1 MQHLFIFC
9 FATWTFFSGLLAPQ
23 STTGT
28 INGRV
33 LDETGQPISGA
44 TITLTR
50 HDTGDLRTFTSEST
64 GEFVFTSIQPGTYD
78 LSVKAQGFKI
88 LEKKGIALSAS
99 DHISAGDLKLQI
111 GSVNES
117 VEVTAET
124 ANVQIVSSERS
135 AVLDSKQV
143 TNLMSRGRDVMGLLV
158 ILPGVVND
166 GRGGNSF
173 GVFDSPAAISG
184 SRSDFSA
191 MNMDG
196 ISGNARSGEH
206 LDTPTN
212 MDTIAEVKVLANTY
226 QAEYG
231 KGAGGIINLVTKSG
245 KRDFFGTA
253 YYYNRNEAFNA
264 NNFFSNRQGNQRGSY
279 RVNTAGG
286 NIGVPIY
293 IPGTLNRDRQKLFF
307 FFSQEYL
314 PNKTPNGPR
323 NYTVP
328 TALERAGDFSQT
340 FDKNGKLIP
349 IRDPKTGQQF
359 MGCDGKTPNVICPN
373 DPRIDPNMQK
383 LLNIFPLPNFVGG
396 KTAAGTGFNYQIQD
410 VLERQGHNEFL
421 RVDYNISQNVRAFV
435 RGSNGRTHQKGPA
448 STVNRYPWMPDAK
461 VDYTLGFPTLGG
473 TVTWVITPTLVNEVS
488 VGWAGWTE
496 DQIYPSDWLAKLQ
509 RDKIGMTLG
518 QLYPKSNPLNLI
530 PSVNFSGIDNAAR
543 TQWEG
548 RFPMQDIAST
558 WSFTDSISKVQGK
571 HTFKAGVQYE
581 RAHYLFQQSGSS
593 DNFPGSF
600 VFSNDTKNPLNTGY
614 AYASALLGYFTS
626 YTESTN
632 RSQYSP
638 VTPILEFYVQDSWRA
653 LPRLSLDLG
662 VRFTVGLPQ
671 YMANDFCSTFVPEN
685 YDRSKAPLLYQPAL
699 DSNKKRVAKDPVTGK
714 LFPSVYI
721 GQQAPNTGD
730 IMNGI
735 TKCGSPNYP
744 RGLVDYQGILSAPR
758 IGFAYDLT
766 GDGKTAIR
774 GGFGVNYQPRNG
786 PGIMGD
792 LSTNPPVVY
801 NPKQSYGATHATSDI
816 EADFLSVAGTI
827 SPSSFSHV
835 LNRSNKPPRVYN
847 TSLGIQR
854 NVGFDT
860 VVDVAYVGSFGRH
873 IGQTTDI
880 NALPYGTKFLAT
892 NLDPTN
898 GNLPY
903 PDDYMRLYQGYGSI
917 KWLQFDGNSSYH
929 SLQVQAIRRFS
940 RGLQFGAA
948 WTWSKAMAYSDGDQG
963 TVSTFV
969 SRREFDYGLATYDRT
984 HMLAINYLLDLPR
997 LSKVINHA
1005 FVKGVF
1011 DGWQMSGITRFQS
1024 GSPLSLGTLG
1034 TGDLEGS
1041 LDITGGGDGWRA
1053 VMSGDPNLPKGQR
1066 TVERYFNTAV
1076 FSAPSA
1082 GAPAPKNLA
1091 DVNRILALGNTPSTF
1106 GRGPGLNNWDLS
1118 LFKNIRIHEKLNLQF
1133 RAEAYNA
1140 FNHTQFSTVNT
1151 DAKWNYAT
1159 GAVTSAQF
1167 GQITAARDPR
1177 IMQFA
1182 LRLDF

>member
-9 FATWTFFSGLLAPQ
+9 FAMWTFFSGLLAPQ

-78 LSVKAQGFKI
+78 LSVKAQGFKTF
-88 LEKKGIALSAS
+88 EKKGIALSAS
-99 DHISAGDLKLQI
+99 DHLSAGDLKLQI
-111 GSVNES
+111 GSVSES
-117 VEVTAET
+117 VEVTAAT

-158 ILPGVVND
+158 ILPGVVED
-166 GRGGNSF
+166 GRGGDSF
-173 GVFDSPAAISG
+173 GVFNSPDAISG
-184 SRSDFSA
+184 TRGVYGA

-196 ISGNARSGEH
+196 ISGNTRSGDH

-212 MDTIAEVKVLANTY
+212 MDTIAEVKVLTNSY

-253 YYYNRNEAFNA
+253 YYYNRNDAFNA
-264 NNFFSNRQGNQRGSY
+264 NNFFSNRQGNERGRY
-279 RVNTAGG
+279 RFNTVGG
-286 NIGVPIY
+286 NVGGPIY
-293 IPGTLNRDRQKLFF
+293 IPGKFNRDRQKLFF

-314 PNKTPNGPR
+314 PNQTPNGPR

-340 FDKNGKLIP
+340 FDKSGKLIP
-349 IRDPKTGQQF
+349 IIDPLTKAPFPGNKIPK
-359 MGCDGKTPNVICPN
+359 D

-383 LLNIFPLPNFVGG
+383 LLNIFPLPNVVGG

-421 RVDYNISQNVRAFV
+421 RVDYNVSENVRAFV
-435 RGSNGRTHQKGPA
+435 RGSNGRTHNKGPA

-473 TVTWVITPTLVNEVS
+473 TVTWVMTPTLVNEVS

-496 DQIYPSDWLAKLQ
+496 DQIYPSEWLAKLQ

-518 QLYPKSNPLNLI
+518 QRFPKSNPLDLI

-548 RFPMQDIAST
+548 RFPMQNIAST
-558 WSFTDSISKVQGK
+558 WSFTDSISKVQGR
-571 HTFKAGVQYE
+571 HTFKAGIQYE
-581 RAHYLFQQSGSS
+581 HVHYLFQQSGTS
-593 DNFPGSF
+593 DTFSGSF
-600 VFSNDTKNPLNTGY
+600 AFGNDTQHPLNTGY
-614 AYASALLGYFTS
+614 AYANALLGYFNS
-626 YTESTN
+626 YTEATN

-638 VTPILEFYVQDSWRA
+638 VTPILEFYVQDTWKA
-653 LPRLSLDLG
+653 LPRLTLDLG

-699 DSNKKRVAKDPVTGK
+699 DSNKKRVAKNPVTGE
-714 LFPSVYI
+714 LLPSVYI
-721 GQQAPNTGD
+721 GQQVPNTGD
-730 IMNGI
+730 LMNGI

-744 RGLVDYQGILSAPR
+744 RGLVDYQGILPAPR

-774 GGFGVNYQPRNG
+774 GGFGANYNPRNG
-786 PGIMGD
+786 SGIMGD

-801 NPKQSYGATHATSDI
+801 NPVQRYGVTTDI
-816 EADFLSVAGTI
+816 LNVAGTL

-835 LNRSNKPPRVYN
+835 LNRSNEPPVVYN
-847 TSLGIQR
+847 ASLGIQR

-860 VVDVAYVGSFGRH
+860 VIDVAYVGSFGRH

-880 NALPYGTKFLAT
+880 NALPYGTKFLASS
-892 NLDPTN
+892 LDPTN
-898 GNLPY
+898 SNRPFT
-903 PDDYMRLYQGYGSI
+903 DDYLRPYQGYGSI

-984 HMLAINYLLDLPR
+984 HVLAINYLWSLPR
-997 LSKVINHA
+997 LSRVIDHA
-1005 FVKGVF
+1005 FVKEVF
-1011 DGWQMSGITRFQS
+1011 DDWQMSGITRFTS
-1024 GSPLSLGTLG
+1024 GSPLSLGAQG
-1034 TGDLEGS
+1034 TGDLDGS

-1053 VMSGDPNLPKGQR
+1053 VMSGDPNLPKDQR

-1076 FSAPSA
+1076 FSPPGVGGS
-1082 GAPAPKNLA
+1082 APKTLA

-1106 GRGPGLNNWDLS
+1106 GRGPGLNNWDLA

-1151 DAKWNYAT
+1151 DVKWNYAT

-1167 GQITAARDPR
+1167 GQITGARDPR

>member
-1 MQHLFIFC
+1 MQYLFIFC
-9 FATWTFFSGLLAPQ
+9 IAMWTSFSGLSTPQ

-33 LDETGQPISGA
+33 LDETGQEISGA

-50 HDTGDLRTFTSEST
+50 HGTGDFRTFSTEST
-64 GEFVFTSIQPGTYD
+64 GEFVFTSIQPGAYD
-78 LSVKAQGFKI
+78 LSVRAQGFKTF
-88 LEKKGIALSAS
+88 EKKGIALSAS
-99 DHISAGDLKLQI
+99 DHLSVGDLKLQV
-111 GSVNES
+111 GSVSES
-117 VEVTAET
+117 VEVTAGT

-135 AVLDSKQV
+135 AVLDSTQV
-143 TNLMSRGRDVMGLLV
+143 TNLMSRGRDVMALLV

-166 GRGGNSF
+166 GEGNDSF
-173 GVFDSPAAISG
+173 GVFNSPAAISG
-184 SRSDFSA
+184 TRGVYGA
-191 MNMDG
+191 MNTDG
-196 ISGNARSGEH
+196 ISGNARSGDH

-212 MDTIAEVKVLANTY
+212 MDTIAEVKVLTNSY

-264 NNFFSNRQGNQRGSY
+264 NSFFSNRQGNERGRY
-279 RVNTAGG
+279 RFNTIGG
-286 NIGVPIY
+286 NIGGPIY
-293 IPGTLNRDRQKLFF
+293 IPGWFNRDRQKLFF

-314 PNKTPNGPR
+314 PNQTPNGPR

-328 TALERAGDFSQT
+328 TALERAGDFSET
-340 FDKNGKLIP
+340 FDRNGKLIP
-349 IRDPKTGQQF
+349 IIDPLTKAQF
-359 MGCDGKTPNVICPN
+359 PGNKIPQN
-373 DPRIDPNMQK
+373 RIDPNMQK

-410 VLERQGHNEFL
+410 VLERQSHNEFL

-435 RGSNGRTHQKGPA
+435 RGSNGRTHNKGPA
-448 STVNRYPWMPDAK
+448 STVNRYPWMPDAN

-473 TVTWVITPTLVNEVS
+473 SVTWIVTPTLVNEVS

-518 QLYPKSNPLNLI
+518 QRYPNSNPLNLI

-558 WSFTDSISKVQGK
+558 WSFTDSVSKVQGR
-571 HTFKAGVQYE
+571 HTFKAGIQYE
-581 RAHYLFQQSGSS
+581 HVHYLFQQSGTC

-600 VFSNDTKNPLNTGY
+600 VFQNDTQHPLNTGY
-614 AYASALLGYFTS
+614 AYANALLGYYST

-638 VTPILEFYVQDSWRA
+638 VTPILEFYAQDSWKA
-653 LPRLSLDLG
+653 LPRLTLDLG
-662 VRFTVGLPQ
+662 ARFTVGLPQ
-671 YMANDFCSTFVPEN
+671 YMANDFCSTFVPGN
-685 YDRSKAPLLYQPAL
+685 YAPSKAPILYQPAL
-699 DSNKKRVAKDPVTGK
+699 DSSKKRVAKNPVTGE
-714 LFPSVYI
+714 LLPSAYI
-721 GQQAPNTGD
+721 GQQVPNTGD
-730 IMNGI
+730 LMNGI
-735 TKCGSPNYP
+735 IKCGSPNYP
-744 RGLVDYQGILSAPR
+744 RGLVDYQGILTAPR

-774 GGFGVNYQPRNG
+774 GGFGLNYNPRNG
-786 PGIMGD
+786 SGIMGD

-801 NPKQSYGATHATSDI
+801 NPVQRYGTT
-816 EADFLSVAGTI
+816 ADFLSATGAI
-827 SPSSFSHV
+827 SPSGFSHV
-835 LNRSNKPPRVYN
+835 LNRSNQPPQVYN

-880 NALPYGTKFLAT
+880 NMLPYGTRFLASS
-892 NLDPTN
+892 LDPTN
-898 GNLPY
+898 GNRPY
-903 PDDYMRLYQGYGSI
+903 TDDYLRPYQGYGSI

-929 SLQVQAIRRFS
+929 SLQIQVNRRFS
-940 RGLQFGAA
+940 RGLQFGAS

-969 SRREFDYGLATYDRT
+969 SRREYDYGLATYDRT
-984 HMLAINYLLDLPR
+984 HVLAINYLWNLPR

-1005 FVKGVF
+1005 AVKGVF
-1011 DGWQMSGITRFQS
+1011 DGWQMSGITRFTS

-1034 TGDLEGS
+1034 TGNLDGS

-1066 TVERYFNTAV
+1066 TVEQYFNTAA
-1076 FSAPSA
+1076 FSAPGVGS
-1082 GAPAPKNLA
+1082 PAPKNLA
-1091 DVNRILALGNTPSTF
+1091 DVNRILALGNTPSSF
-1106 GRGPGLNNWDLS
+1106 GRGPGLNNWNLS
-1118 LFKNIRIHEKLNLQF
+1118 LFKNIHIREKLNLQF

-1140 FNHTQFSTVNT
+1140 FNHTQFSTINT
-1151 DAKWNYAT
+1151 TPKWNYTT
-1159 GAVTSAQF
+1159 GAETAAQF
-1167 GQITAARDPR
+1167 GQVTAARDPR
-1177 IMQFA
+1177 IMQFG
-1182 LRLDF
+1182 LRLNF

>member
-1 MQHLFIFC
+1 MQYLFTFC
-9 FATWTFFSGLLAPQ
+9 IATWAFFSGLLIPQ

-33 LDETGQPISGA
+33 LDETGQAIPGA
-44 TITLTR
+44 TINLTR
-50 HDTGDLRTFTSEST
+50 RDTGDLRTFTSEAT
-64 GEFVFTSIQPGTYD
+64 GEFVFTSIQPGAYD
-78 LSVKAQGFKI
+78 LSVKAQGFKTF
-88 LEKKGIALSAS
+88 EKKGIALSAS
-99 DHISAGDLKLQI
+99 DRLSVGDLKLQL
-111 GSVNES
+111 GSVSES

-158 ILPGVVND
+158 ILPGVVDD
-166 GRGGNSF
+166 GRGGDSF
-173 GVFDSPAAISG
+173 GVFNSPDAISG
-184 SRSDFSA
+184 TRGVYGA

-196 ISGNARSGEH
+196 ISGNTRSGDH
-206 LDTPTN
+206 LDTPSN
-212 MDTIAEVKVLANTY
+212 MDTIAEVKVLTNSY

-253 YYYNRNEAFNA
+253 YYYNRNDAFNA
-264 NNFFSNRQGNQRGSY
+264 NNFFSNRQGNKRGRY
-279 RVNTAGG
+279 RFNTVGG
-286 NIGVPIY
+286 NIGGPIY
-293 IPGTLNRDRQKLFF
+293 IPGKFNRDRQKLFF

-314 PNKTPNGPR
+314 PNQTPNGPR

-340 FDKNGKLIP
+340 FDRNGKLIP
-349 IRDPKTGQQF
+349 IIDPLTKAQF
-359 MGCDGKTPNVICPN
+359 PGNKIPQD
-373 DPRIDPNMQK
+373 RIDPNMQK
-383 LLNIFPLPNFVGG
+383 LLNVFPLPNFVGG
-396 KTAAGTGFNYQIQD
+396 KTASGSGFNYQIQD
-410 VLERQGHNEFL
+410 VLERQAHNEFL
-421 RVDYNISQNVRAFV
+421 RVDYNISEKVRAFV
-435 RGSNGRTHQKGPA
+435 RGSNGRTHNKGPA

-473 TVTWVITPTLVNEVS
+473 SVTWVVTPTLVNEVS

-496 DQIYPSDWLAKLQ
+496 DQIYPSEWLAKLQ
-509 RDKIGMTLG
+509 RDKIGMDLG
-518 QLYPKSNPLNLI
+518 QRFPKSNPLNLI

-548 RFPMQDIAST
+548 RFPMQNIAST
-558 WSFTDSISKVQGK
+558 WSVTDSISKVHGR
-571 HTFKAGVQYE
+571 HTFKAGIQYE
-581 RAHYLFQQSGSS
+581 HVHYLFQQSGSS
-593 DNFPGSF
+593 DTFTGSF
-600 VFSNDTKNPLNTGY
+600 VFGNDTQHPFNTGY
-614 AYASALLGYFTS
+614 AYSNALLGYFNS
-626 YTESTN
+626 YTEATN

-638 VTPILEFYVQDSWRA
+638 VTPILEFYVQDSWKA
-653 LPRLSLDLG
+653 LPRLTLDLG

-699 DSNKKRVAKDPVTGK
+699 DSNKKRVAKNPVTGE
-714 LFPSVYI
+714 LLPSVYI
-721 GQQAPNTGD
+721 GQQVPNTGD
-730 IMNGI
+730 LMNGI
-735 TKCGSPNYP
+735 IKCGSPNYP
-744 RGLVDYQGILSAPR
+744 RGLVDYQGILPAPR

-774 GGFGVNYQPRNG
+774 GGFGVNYNPRNG
-786 PGIMGD
+786 SGIMGD

-801 NPKQSYGATHATSDI
+801 NPVQRFGATDN
-816 EADFLSVAGTI
+816 FLDVAGTI
-827 SPSSFSHV
+827 SPSGFSHV
-835 LNRSNKPPRVYN
+835 LNRSNEPPVVYN

-880 NALPYGTKFLAT
+880 NALPYGTRFLPSS
-892 NLDPTN
+892 LDPTN
-898 GNLPY
+898 GNRPY
-903 PDDYMRLYQGYGSI
+903 TDDYLRPYQGYGSI

-940 RGLQFGAA
+940 HGLQFGVA

-963 TVSTFV
+963 TVSTFA

-984 HMLAINYLLDLPR
+984 HVLAINYLWSLPR
-997 LSKVINHA
+997 LSKLINHT
-1005 FVKGVF
+1005 VVRGVF
-1011 DGWQMSGITRFQS
+1011 DGWQVSGITRFQS
-1024 GSPLSLGTLG
+1024 GSPLSLGVLG
-1034 TGDLEGS
+1034 SGDLDGS

-1053 VMSGDPNLPKGQR
+1053 VMSGDPNLPKSQR

-1076 FSAPSA
+1076 FSPP
-1082 GAPAPKNLA
+1082 GVGGPAPKDLA
-1091 DVNRILALGNTPSTF
+1091 AVNRILALGNTSSAF

-1118 LFKNIRIHEKLNLQF
+1118 LFKNIRIREKLDLQF

-1167 GQITAARDPR
+1167 GQITGARDPR
-1177 IMQFA
+1177 ILQFA
-1182 LRLDF
+1182 LRLNF